1 MPTYRRG
8 SSLGRDRHTS
18 GVARG
23 SEWDLFVNRLR
34 SAPVAMA
41 SIPGHLPALR
51 AAVAMIRIPAT
62 SEPSPPLR
70 RRPDRI
76 VVDESRMEEMSE
88 AHVPVTTEFGPGIL
102 VWSNSD

>member
-41 SIPGHLPALR
+41 SIPEHLPALR

-62 SEPSPPLR
+62 SEPSPLYGDDLTASSSTRAAWR
-70 RRPDRI
+70 R
-76 VVDESRMEEMSE
+76 
-88 AHVPVTTEFGPGIL
+88 
-102 VWSNSD
+102 